1 MRSLSCV
8 AAALFLGTTAAFAA
22 PATDAT
28 VKQLLSVTESRKMLD
43 SMRAQM
49 DANLDAGI
57 QKALQGKQPTA
68 KQQAAIT
75 RMKSRMVG
83 VVQEE
88 LAWDK
93 LEPIYVR
100 LYQESF
106 SEEEVKDI
114 LAFYKTPAGQAVI
127 HRMPGLMQKSMMEI
141 QKTMGGAAPKIR
153 KIQEE
158 FAAEMKGEGK

>member
-8 AAALFLGTTAAFAA
+8 AAALLLGTTAAFAA

-158 FAAEMKGEGK
+158 FAAEMKGDGK